1 VEVFTPFGAPVVA
14 ADSVRNTFF
23 AADLRLGQNNDT
35 AVGVLRTTAAN
46 LLSTTACPS
55 GTQTNSATCWP
66 IGNAVN
72 DVPLNFILFDP
83 QVSVDP
89 RATGAGTGAGDV
101 YLVGTVQDNNNFPP
115 TRTIFLA
122 ACTNAQLSCS
132 SSAVPSGSDNVADF
146 PWVQVRSDGTIT
158 VTYVNT
164 KTFSSGG
171 FFPFDIKFVT
181 CTPNGA
187 PKAPTCGT
195 PNLVTTENNAMTG
208 TAPGD
213 LLLTNGDRPFLP
225 GDRTF
230 PKHANR
236 LESDGKTVTTFI
248 VYDRCEVPTIGS
260 TLIGANFC
268 SKTDVAITSS
278 TDGLHWSPVR
288 SATSSPAQQFF
299 GTVATDASTETVNIA
314 YFSTQNDPLQQHMQL
329 FLAQIPRGSTTVG
342 TPHLLTSGFADAQ
355 SQSPIVVS
363 FDETYGDHLGLAAE
377 GTGTAGQ
384 SHAYVGFT
392 WNSVQ
397 GSYVGTSNPD
407 INNHL
412 TLFQY

>member
-1 VEVFTPFGAPVVA
+1 MKSRTNLLMFLALIVMLGLRAAAKAQDAGTASCSGPNGNKFNLEPRPDALNQTARSVAILLNGAGSGTDLVVGTAIDARGLAGTLESEDGFYIQRSNDNCAADSEGGLPAIATSVETFSPFGAPVVA
-14 ADSVRNTFF
+14 ADPVRNTFF
-23 AADLRLGQNNDT
+23 VADLRLGSMNDS
-35 AVGVLRTTAAN
+35 AVGVVRTTAAN

-66 IGNAVN
+66 IGNVVN
-72 DVPLNFILFDP
+72 DVPINFILFDP
-83 QVSVDP
+83 YVAVDP
-89 RATGAGTGAGDV
+89 RANGAGTGAGDV

-115 TRTIFLA
+115 TRSIFLA
-122 ACTNAQLSCS
+122 ACANRQLSCC
-132 SSAVPSGSDNVADF
+132 SSAIPSGSDTVADF
-146 PWVQVRSDGTIT
+146 PWVQVRPDGEIT

-181 CTPNGA
+181 CTPHGA

-195 PNLVTTENNAMTG
+195 PTLVTTERNPMTG

-268 SKTDVAITSS
+268 PKTDVVITSS
-278 TDGLHWSPVR
+278 TDG
-288 SATSSPAQQFF
+288 
-299 GTVATDASTETVNIA
+299 VNW
-314 YFSTQNDPLQQHMQL
+314 FSH
-329 FLAQIPRGSTTVG
+329 
-342 TPHLLTSGFADAQ
+342 H
-355 SQSPIVVS
+355 
-363 FDETYGDHLGLAAE
+363 
-377 GTGTAGQ
+377 
-384 SHAYVGFT
+384 
-392 WNSVQ
+392 
-397 GSYVGTSNPD
+397 
-407 INNHL
+407 
-412 TLFQY
+412 